1 MKGKTKKILVSLLVI
16 SILMFISSKWYYSR
30 TNENYSFGEL
40 KPLEKFSK
48 EDYIEDFDYVYNT
61 LKEYYPY
68 FEINKEV
75 NKIDWLSNYEIY
87 KKKIANSK
95 NDEEFYNNMKEIL
108 SDLNNSHTNIVSK
121 KEGVN
126 LAKVYSY
133 LPKTYWQSDIFKL
146 FKNKNVQSR
155 YEITNEK
162 MEETVNLD
170 NSKDLKKDNLELGV
184 VEGNI
189 GYLNVKLMETPV
201 EDNELFKKDLDNLDK
216 FLKENKNLEA
226 LVIDIRGNGGGNSAY
241 WSEFLLPKLVDK
253 KYFATEYIFTK
264 EGKLLKRVN
273 SITEEIDYDLIKNF
287 PKTTLNI
294 IEDFDRFYYAEN
306 IVEPLEDSIKFSKN
320 IYLLVDEKVYSSSE
334 KLANFAK
341 ESGLATLIGET
352 TGGDGIGDDPF
363 VIALPN
369 TGYLVR
375 FAKEL
380 GVTGKGVI
388 NEKDKTSPDYEVGD
402 ITMKRIIENG
412 KVNINGDKALEKVIE
427 LESK

>member
-388 NEKDKTSPDYEVGD
+388 NEKDKTSPDYEVDD